1 MDRLKGKVA
10 LITGAG
16 SGMGAETAR
25 LFAEEGCAVVL
36 GDIAFDAVNGVA
48 AELGGQALALDVSSD
63 SAWEAAVQATLDRF
77 GRLDILV
84 NNAGYHRPNRAENL
98 EATDFDRHVDVNQR
112 GVLLGMKAVLATMRS
127 SGGGAIVNIIS
138 TVSLRGGAGDFAYR
152 MSKWGARGITRS
164 AAHEFAKDNIR
175 VNAVLPG
182 PIDTPMFRT
191 SNDEAMRAIV
201 VDKTLMKR
209 AGEPRE
215 VAYATLFL
223 ASDEASYV
231 TGAELAVDGGALA

>member
-16 SGMGAETAR
+16 SGIGAETAR
-25 LFAEEGCAVVL
+25 LFAEEGCAVAL
-36 GDIAFDAVNGVA
+36 GDIAQEAVKGVADAVEG
-48 AELGGQALALDVSSD
+48 LALTLDVVRR
-63 SAWEAAVQATLDRF
+63 SAWDAAVQAVIDRF

-84 NNAGYHRPNRAENL
+84 NNAGYHRSNRAEDVA
-98 EATDFDRHVDVNQR
+98 EEDFDRHVDINQR
-112 GVLLGMKAVLATMRS
+112 GIMLGMQAALGPMRAV
-127 SGGGAIVNIIS
+127 GGGAIVNIVS

-164 AAHEFAKDNIR
+164 AAYEFVQDNIR

-182 PIDTPMFRT
+182 PIDTPMFRA
-191 SNDEAMRAIV
+191 SNDEAMQEVIIN
-201 VDKTLMKR
+201 KTLMKR
-209 AGEPRE
+209 AGKPRE
-215 VAYATLFL
+215 IAYATLFL

-231 TGAELAVDGGALA
+231 TGSELVVDGGALA

>member
-1 MDRLKGKVA
+1 MERLKGKVA

-25 LFAEEGCAVVL
+25 LFAKEGCAVAL
-36 GDIAFDAVNGVA
+36 GDIALEGVQSVA
-48 AELGGQALALDVSSD
+48 AEFGGLALTLDVTSR
-63 SAWEAAVQATLDRF
+63 SAWEAAVQAVLDRF
-77 GRLDILV
+77 GRLDILI
-84 NNAGYHRPNRAENL
+84 NNAGYHRSDLAEDM
-98 EATDFDRHVDVNQR
+98 EEGDFDRHVDVNQR
-112 GVLLGMKAVLATMRS
+112 GVVRGMKAVLGAMR
-127 SGGGAIVNIIS
+127 SGGGGSIVNIVS

-164 AAHEFAKDNIR
+164 AAHEFAKYQIR

-182 PIDTPMFRT
+182 PIDTPMFRN
-191 SNDEAMRAIV
+191 SNDEATRALIV
-201 VDKTLMKR
+201 QKTLMKR

-215 VAYATLFL
+215 VAYASLFL

-231 TGAELAVDGGALA
+231 TGTDLVVDGGAMA